1 MDLGMLLG
9 DIYSSY
15 PFFNLLNL
23 MTYLYSST
31 HRRNSLNHSL
41 DHISEIFIKSSRLH

>member
-1 MDLGMLLG
+1 MLLE

-23 MTYLYSST
+23 MAYLYSFT
-31 HRRNSLNHSL
+31 HRRNSLYHSL
-41 DHISEIFIKSSRLH
+41 DHISEIFLKSSRLY